1 ALTLLFELLTV
12 NVDGLLLRPGSF
24 DLEDLPLFEFP
35 KKRRLRWRRRDKQK
49 ADGNVGQMTYGHGGF
64 LAPNWLASKH
74 RFAMLKGKVL
84 RSNTAWRS
92 AMRNRLILPAT
103 LAFVGSS
110 LAATLAGGGANFDF
124 LTDSDRK
131 VLQERFVKEIW
142 PLMQRGEKNG

>member
-1 ALTLLFELLTV
+1 MVLDLHHLRQNDDIGGLLFLYFEMNVPGALTLLFELLTV

-24 DLEDLPLFEFP
+24 DLEDLPLFEFT

-84 RSNTAWRS
+84 RS
-92 AMRNRLILPAT
+92 
-103 LAFVGSS
+103 
-110 LAATLAGGGANFDF
+110 
-124 LTDSDRK
+124 
-131 VLQERFVKEIW
+131 
-142 PLMQRGEKNG
+142 